1 MLLRIKLQ
9 PCWKTQIFA
18 NSHTF
23 YFVPI
28 LVDFKGWSLLRFF
41 QHCTKPKLPCF
52 ARCRCLGDCT
62 VCQQAWLP
70 RSSCCAADNWSV
82 LAFFRQKGEQEVLS
96 YSGKYF
102 FPFMFIYVHIIYIG
116 MDQQLIFGDEYPH
129 DTMNMETWFSTTM
142 LNYQVVLDISTI
154 NIDKPQLS
162 FLGGTTLYPCEI
174 KCHVRVTSW
183 FPIRVFFGLRLLKL
197 VVNYFDS
204 SRQVGSHTFGQCS
217 KKQ

>member
-1 MLLRIKLQ
+1 MPWRLHSMPTGVAPTIKLLR
-9 PCWKTQIFA
+9 CWQLKCFGIFSA
-18 NSHTF
+18 ERRAGGTE
-23 YFVPI
+23 
-28 LVDFKGWSLLRFF
+28 LLWEIFF
-41 QHCTKPKLPCF
+41 
-52 ARCRCLGDCT
+52 
-62 VCQQAWLP
+62 
-70 RSSCCAADNWSV
+70 S
-82 LAFFRQKGEQEVLS
+82 
-96 YSGKYF
+96 
-102 FPFMFIYVHIIYIG
+102 FMFIYVHIIYIG

-162 FLGGTTLYPCEI
+162 FLAGTTLYPCEI

>member
-9 PCWKTQIFA
+9 PCWKTQIYA

-82 LAFFRQKGEQEVLS
+82 LAFFRQKGEQEVLG

-102 FPFMFIYVHIIYIG
+102 FSFMFIYVHIIYIYRDG
-116 MDQQLIFGDEYPH
+116 
-129 DTMNMETWFSTTM
+129 STT
-142 LNYQVVLDISTI
+142 DFWGWISTWHHEYGNMI
-154 NIDKPQLS
+154 FNNYVKLPD
-162 FLGGTTLYPCEI
+162 G
-174 KCHVRVTSW
+174 
-183 FPIRVFFGLRLLKL
+183 IRYIYHKHR
-197 VVNYFDS
+197 
-204 SRQVGSHTFGQCS
+204 
-217 KKQ
+217 

>member
-9 PCWKTQIFA
+9 PCWKTQIYA

-82 LAFFRQKGEQEVLS
+82 LAFFRQKGEQEVLG

-102 FPFMFIYVHIIYIG
+102 FRSCSYMFILYIYRDG
-116 MDQQLIFGDEYPH
+116 
-129 DTMNMETWFSTTM
+129 STT
-142 LNYQVVLDISTI
+142 DFWGWISTWHHEYGNMI
-154 NIDKPQLS
+154 FNNYVKLPD
-162 FLGGTTLYPCEI
+162 G
-174 KCHVRVTSW
+174 
-183 FPIRVFFGLRLLKL
+183 IRYIYHKHR
-197 VVNYFDS
+197 
-204 SRQVGSHTFGQCS
+204 
-217 KKQ
+217 